1 MRHRQAHVRPGK
13 TCSRFSTPRPVRL
26 FASFRKR
33 ESCGAPCAEPG
44 GKKPLSSIL
53 IGSRES
59 RQPETHCDRKIFDF
73 RSCRSQKSE
82 YRIQKSETRSE
93 PERRPPNAKPRTF
106 ESHSASMAT
115 TEHN

>member
-33 ESCGAPCAEPG
+33 ESCAAPCAEPG

-73 RSCRSQKSE
+73 RSSGAAGVRSQKSE
-82 YRIQKSETRSE
+82 VRIQNTKVRNPLRTRT
-93 PERRPPNAKPRTF
+93 PP
-106 ESHSASMAT
+106 
-115 TEHN
+115 TELQTP